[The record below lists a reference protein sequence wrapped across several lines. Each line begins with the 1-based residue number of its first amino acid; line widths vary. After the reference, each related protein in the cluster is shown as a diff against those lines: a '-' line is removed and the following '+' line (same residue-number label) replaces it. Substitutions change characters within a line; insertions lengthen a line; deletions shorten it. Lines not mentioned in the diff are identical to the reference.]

1 MADNTISPVVP
12 NVSGGRTVST
22 GQKAVTQT
30 SAQSG
35 IDFKSYLGGRT
46 AVQDNSTT
54 FLKRRNSYTLN
65 KNKTKEI
72 SIKTASKNSPTES
85 EVKKITD
92 DISSQIVEKVTDD
105 LDISEDELNN
115 AMQLLGLTAMDL
127 LNPANLSAL
136 YCEVTGNASD
146 PQALVLNADFTALF
160 NDVSQVASE
169 NDAQLD
175 LLSQLTASDDGE
187 ILDADI
193 VSSADTTEKTVDSS
207 YDDTA
212 ASGQNINDTAD
223 EAVKV
228 YDGGTQDSSYQNSD
242 EGTSSGET
250 GNGIISDENTEK
262 TQSKSQVDS
271 SFDDSGERVLHHDD
285 DAHSDNSV
293 LHASV
298 SEQLNTDT
306 SFEMS
311 QSQSRLRVDTT
322 DIIRQ
327 IVDSMSISNTTE
339 ESAINLQLTPE
350 SLGRMYINVSQ
361 KNSEISARIAVSNEA
376 VKEALQTQMVN
387 LKEALNNSGIR
398 VNEVEITVAS
408 HEFERNL
415 EQGAAN
421 DSRQQESTNSYNGSN
436 SSDSGIDSDMM
447 QDRVEER
454 LVTQIIH
461 FIVSAI
467 NELNSMYDFI
477 IIDTGAGVSEQVM
490 EFVAA
495 SNEIV
500 LVTTPEP
507 TSITDSYS
515 LLKALYKRPDFD
527 PSKVCIRVI
536 SNRAASK
543 EDGSIVFNKIN
554 SVVMQFL
561 NGSLEYLGYVPSD
574 AMVEK
579 AVRQQK
585 ILSIYDPTSKAA
597 RSFEEIAKRLLDNES
612 AALDEKRTISHVFS
626 NFFNRKQ

>member
-1 MADNTISPVVP
+1 MVLVTILIIAIWLGIFAVFVKADVGGFGSTVLAPALKDVPVLSKILPDSGNITASESTETAGYTNLDDAVSRIKELEKQLDDANSKNQADAQTINDLNAQIQDLSTYKEEQAAFEEEKEKYYEEVVFSDKAPDIKEYKKFYEQVDPANAEILYKQVCEQLEQDDEIKDYAQTYSKMKPKEAAAIFDSMTDNLSLVAKILNAMDAQSRGNILGKMDSATAAKVTKIMNPSQTDSISGNNNKRKEENMADNTISPVVP

-212 ASGQNINDTAD
+212 ASGQNITTLLMKLLRYMM
-223 EAVKV
+223 AVHRTV
-228 YDGGTQDSSYQNSD
+228 LT
-242 EGTSSGET
+242 
-250 GNGIISDENTEK
+250 K
-262 TQSKSQVDS
+262 TRTKALLQAKQAM
-271 SFDDSGERVLHHDD
+271 VLHQMKIQKR
-285 DAHSDNSV
+285 
-293 LHASV
+293 L
-298 SEQLNTDT
+298 
-306 SFEMS
+306 S
-311 QSQSRLRVDTT
+311 QSLRL
-322 DIIRQ
+322 
-327 IVDSMSISNTTE
+327 
-339 ESAINLQLTPE
+339 
-350 SLGRMYINVSQ
+350 
-361 KNSEISARIAVSNEA
+361 
-376 VKEALQTQMVN
+376 
-387 LKEALNNSGIR
+387 
-398 VNEVEITVAS
+398 TVA
-408 HEFERNL
+408 L
-415 EQGAAN
+415 MIQ
-421 DSRQQESTNSYNGSN
+421 
-436 SSDSGIDSDMM
+436 
-447 QDRVEER
+447 
-454 LVTQIIH
+454 
-461 FIVSAI
+461 VSACCI
-467 NELNSMYDFI
+467 MMMTHTQTIQYFMHLSANS
-477 IIDTGAGVSEQVM
+477 
-490 EFVAA
+490 
-495 SNEIV
+495 
-500 LVTTPEP
+500 
-507 TSITDSYS
+507 
-515 LLKALYKRPDFD
+515 
-527 PSKVCIRVI
+527 
-536 SNRAASK
+536 
-543 EDGSIVFNKIN
+543 
-554 SVVMQFL
+554 
-561 NGSLEYLGYVPSD
+561 
-574 AMVEK
+574 
-579 AVRQQK
+579 
-585 ILSIYDPTSKAA
+585 
-597 RSFEEIAKRLLDNES
+597 
-612 AALDEKRTISHVFS
+612 
-626 NFFNRKQ
+626 

>member
-12 NVSGGRTVST
+12 NVSGGRNVST

-30 SAQSG
+30 AAQSG

-65 KNKTKEI
+65 KNNTKEI

-187 ILDADI
+187 ILDAGI
-193 VSSADTTEKTVDSS
+193 VSSADTTDATESNGSVNTPEKTVDSS
-207 YDDTA
+207 YDYTE

-228 YDGGTQDSSYQNSD
+228 YDGGTQDSSYQNPD

-250 GNGIISDENTEK
+250 GNGITSDEK
-262 TQSKSQVDS
+262 TQSKSLADS

-285 DAHSDNSV
+285 GTHS
-293 LHASV
+293 
-298 SEQLNTDT
+298 
-306 SFEMS
+306 
-311 QSQSRLRVDTT
+311 
-322 DIIRQ
+322 
-327 IVDSMSISNTTE
+327 
-339 ESAINLQLTPE
+339 
-350 SLGRMYINVSQ
+350 
-361 KNSEISARIAVSNEA
+361 
-376 VKEALQTQMVN
+376 
-387 LKEALNNSGIR
+387 
-398 VNEVEITVAS
+398 
-408 HEFERNL
+408 
-415 EQGAAN
+415 
-421 DSRQQESTNSYNGSN
+421 
-436 SSDSGIDSDMM
+436 
-447 QDRVEER
+447 
-454 LVTQIIH
+454 
-461 FIVSAI
+461 IVSAI